1 MKMHSQK
8 HISDE
13 NNEIMQFFD
22 NKNMPKNEK
31 ESSKLQKKILNS
43 LDQAQKIFMILKQ
56 ELSYSRVVLI
66 KSSYLYSNIKS
77 YMDVF
82 NNTLDDLLYAQ
93 EMFGKN
99 LNFQHQIECLIYVSL
114 IYLNR
119 EDFQVAKN
127 YIH

>member
-1 MKMHSQK
+1 
-8 HISDE
+8 
-13 NNEIMQFFD
+13 
-22 NKNMPKNEK
+22 
-31 ESSKLQKKILNS
+31 
-43 LDQAQKIFMILKQ
+43 MILKQ

-119 EDFQVAKN
+119 EDF
-127 YIH
+127 